1 MVDLAIIPQTPTRDI
16 VLNDIERLDKEL
28 EQYFKNKLLVQPS
41 LTRSLVSF
49 QANKTRPVYR
59 WYKFKEAFSANL
71 VEYLFQHY
79 GVIKGRIFDPFAGSG
94 TTLFAASELGIDSD
108 GIELLPIGQQII
120 NAKKLLEEFTKNDF
134 ETLRRWVHSKPWKL
148 EKTKEPLLELRIT
161 KGAYPEH
168 TKDSIERYVGAYLQ
182 ENTRVQAVLRLAL
195 LCVLEAISYT
205 RKDGQYLRWDF
216 RSGRKQ
222 GEKPFDKGEIVNFER
237 AISEKISEILDDMQP
252 VAKQSNFFP
261 ASSYQGKVQLY
272 TGSCIEVM
280 PELADNTYDAIITSP
295 PYCNRYDYTR
305 TYALELALLGVD
317 EKELT
322 DLRQEMLSCTV
333 ENRAKDLL
341 VMNSSWAQVID
352 IVDRQKLLQ
361 LILRYLNEQKRKR
374 PTE

>member
-71 VEYLFQHY
+71 VEYLFQQY
-79 GVIKGRIFDPFAGSG
+79 GVMTGGILDPFAGSG

-120 NAKKLLEEFTKNDF
+120 NTKKLLEEFTEDDF
-134 ETLRRWVHSKPWKL
+134 ETLQHWIYSQPWKQSG
-148 EKTKEPLLELRIT
+148 KKETLLELHIT

-182 ENTRVQAVLRLAL
+182 ENTKVQAVLRLAL

-222 GEKPFDKGEIVNFER
+222 GEKSFDKGEIVNFER
-237 AISEKISEILDDMQP
+237 AISKKISEILDDMQP

-261 ASSYQGKVQLY
+261 LQVTKVRFIFTPVHALRL
-272 TGSCIEVM
+272 C
-280 PELADNTYDAIITSP
+280 LNWRII
-295 PYCNRYDYTR
+295 
-305 TYALELALLGVD
+305 
-317 EKELT
+317 
-322 DLRQEMLSCTV
+322 
-333 ENRAKDLL
+333 
-341 VMNSSWAQVID
+341 
-352 IVDRQKLLQ
+352 
-361 LILRYLNEQKRKR
+361 
-374 PTE
+374 PTMQ